1 MNDVIS
7 TESPLEFPCE
17 FPIKAMGRSSTD
29 FHRLVIGIVR
39 RHAADLDESTL
50 RVQKSR
56 HGRYQS
62 ITLTIRATSRRQL
75 DAIYQDLS
83 DDERV
88 VVAL

>member
-1 MNDVIS
+1 MS
-7 TESPLEFPCE
+7 TESPLAFPCA

-29 FHRLVIGIVR
+29 FQRRVIGIVR
-39 RHAADLDESTL
+39 RHAPDLDENTL
-50 RVQKSR
+50 RVQNSR

-75 DAIYQDLS
+75 DAIYQDLT